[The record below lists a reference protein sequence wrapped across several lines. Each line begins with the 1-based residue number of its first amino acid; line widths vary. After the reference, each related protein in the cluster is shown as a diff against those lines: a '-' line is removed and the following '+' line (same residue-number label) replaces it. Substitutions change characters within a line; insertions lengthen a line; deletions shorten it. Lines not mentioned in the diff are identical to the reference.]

1 MNHIVLH
8 LIIPMLVALVFYR
21 MRWRSA
27 SLIMVA
33 TMLVDVDHL
42 LATPIYDPNRCSIG
56 FHPLHTWPAIFFY
69 AAFFLL
75 PLIAKKDQLS
85 TTFRS
90 AARISHLIGAGL
102 LIHMALDWID
112 CLA

>member
-1 MNHIVLH
+1 MSHIALH
-8 LIIPMLVALVFYR
+8 FIVPMLVALVFYR
-21 MRWRSA
+21 SRWRSA

-33 TMLVDVDHL
+33 TMLVDADHL
-42 LATPIYDPNRCSIG
+42 LANPVYDPNRCSIG
-56 FHPLHTWPAIFFY
+56 FHPLHTSLAIFFY
-69 AAFFLL
+69 AALFLL
-75 PLIAKKDQLS
+75 PLIATKQQLS
-85 TTFRS
+85 TRLQS

>member
-8 LIIPMLVALVFYR
+8 FIIPMLVALAFYR
-21 MRWRSA
+21 SRWGSA
-27 SLIMVA
+27 FLVMVA

-56 FHPLHTWPAIFFY
+56 YHPLHTWLAIFLY
-69 AAFFLL
+69 AALFLL
-75 PLIAKKDQLS
+75 PLIVRKDQSGTRL
-85 TTFRS
+85 RS
-90 AARISHLIGAGL
+90 ATRISHLIGTGL

-112 CLA
+112 CVA

>member
-8 LIIPMLVALVFYR
+8 LVIPMLVALALYR
-21 MRWRSA
+21 SRWRSA

-56 FHPLHTWPAIFFY
+56 FHPLHTWPAILFY
-69 AAFFLL
+69 AALFLL
-75 PLIAKKDQLS
+75 PLIAEKDQLS
-85 TTFRS
+85 TKFQS
-90 AARISHLIGAGL
+90 AVRLSQLIGAGL